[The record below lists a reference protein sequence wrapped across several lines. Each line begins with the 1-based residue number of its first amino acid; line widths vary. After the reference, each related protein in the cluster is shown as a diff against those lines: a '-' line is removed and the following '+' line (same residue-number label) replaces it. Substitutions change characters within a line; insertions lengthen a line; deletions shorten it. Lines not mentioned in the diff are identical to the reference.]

1 MYLLKLMA
9 GSCAL
14 TWRKIHKILFRENKG
29 KLYIDNFYFVK
40 LWNSILVNYILK
52 KSLISWNICLYKNR
66 YGDNVAKKQ
75 KNNLDASTNYVIEKP
90 YIFYF

>member
-40 LWNSILVNYILK
+40 L
-52 KSLISWNICLYKNR
+52 
-66 YGDNVAKKQ
+66 
-75 KNNLDASTNYVIEKP
+75 
-90 YIFYF
+90 